1 MKKYSYSWIMLL
13 LVILGIFMTRN
24 FLMPLLADDYA
35 YSFVW
40 TEKYGN
46 LMDFDKMPDEVPE
59 FKRVKS
65 FSDIAESEYNH
76 YLNWGGRPLAV
87 GILQTFLMFDKSFF
101 NVANSVVFIALIL
114 LMYSLSQKAQGLK
127 DISFGRLLW
136 LILLFWFC
144 LPEFGITTLWECGSC
159 NYCLLMAKS
168 KIKR

>member
-114 LMYSLSQKAQGLK
+114 LMYSLSQKAQALYVK
-127 DISFGRLLW
+127 F
-136 LILLFWFC
+136 
-144 LPEFGITTLWECGSC
+144 P
-159 NYCLLMAKS
+159 YLMHL
-168 KIKR
+168 